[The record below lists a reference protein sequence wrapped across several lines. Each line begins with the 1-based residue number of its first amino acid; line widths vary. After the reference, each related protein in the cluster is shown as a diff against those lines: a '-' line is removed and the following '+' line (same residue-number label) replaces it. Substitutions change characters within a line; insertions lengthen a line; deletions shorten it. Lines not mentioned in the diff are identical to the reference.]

1 MKPAPLLAIVRGERI
16 DTVSAKGGRS
26 YVQVRGLLH
35 YVAYG
40 HYAEQLGQEPQQRGA
55 WLDQA
60 GRPHTHEA
68 VQEWARAKV
77 HRFEY
82 DHAYQL
88 LLSTRDG
95 GLPAAAFNKT
105 LQQGS
110 DITQVREWR
119 FMVHDDTDY
128 QHAHAILFSH
138 EKLAPARYKEWQ
150 QTMQAELGHLQ
161 AERQTTLAQQADLTR
176 QVEPETEP
184 SSERALEQTQNQD
197 WDLAYD

>member
-1 MKPAPLLAIVRGERI
+1 MKPQPLLAIVRGERI
-16 DTVSAKGGRS
+16 DTVSAKGSRS
-26 YVQVRGLLH
+26 YAQVRGLLH

-40 HYAEQLGQEPQQRGA
+40 HYAEQLGQAPQQRGV

-60 GRPHTHEA
+60 GRPYAHAA
-68 VQEWARAKV
+68 VQEWAKEKV

-95 GLPAAAFNKT
+95 GLPAAAFNRA

-110 DITQVREWR
+110 DISQVREWR
-119 FMVHDDTDY
+119 MMLHDDTDH

-138 EKLAPARYKEWQ
+138 EKLSPARYKEWQ
-150 QTMQAELGHLQ
+150 QTMQAELGQLQ
-161 AERQTTLAQQADLTR
+161 AERQTALAQQEDLKQ
-176 QVEPETEP
+176 QVELETRP
-184 SSERALEQTQNQD
+184 SAEHALEQTQSQG

>member
-1 MKPAPLLAIVRGERI
+1 LKPQPLLAIVRGERI

-40 HYAEQLGQEPQQRGA
+40 HYTEQLGQEPQQRGA

-60 GRPHTHEA
+60 GRPHPHDA
-68 VQEWARAKV
+68 VQEWAKAKV
-77 HRFEY
+77 HRLEY

-95 GLPAAAFNKT
+95 GLPAAAFNRA
-105 LQQGS
+105 LVQGS
-110 DITQVREWR
+110 DISQVREWR
-119 FMVHDDTDY
+119 LMVHDDTDH

-138 EKLAPARYKEWQ
+138 EKLSTTRYREWQ
-150 QTMQAELGHLQ
+150 QTMQ
-161 AERQTTLAQQADLTR
+161 RNWTTC
-176 QVEPETEP
+176 
-184 SSERALEQTQNQD
+184 RASGRLP
-197 WDLAYD
+197 WRSRRP